1 MLKGGEKMNQKVT
14 IAYIYKYV
22 YRIHTKTGNCY
33 LLEKNKFYLAVQIQ
47 EKGQLI
53 WKKYKEM
60 PYMTVNRN
68 LLSQIETCYNKN
80 GNKIVERRKGSTEL
94 TVISSKEDNKKR
106 SQLVSAS

>member
-14 IAYIYKYV
+14 IAYIYKYI

-68 LLSQIETCYNKN
+68 LLSQIETCYNKT

-94 TVISSKEDNKKR
+94 TVMGYMEHRNENAR
-106 SQLVSAS
+106 